1 MHSHSLK
8 EASYLINGW
17 LRRFDTGFFMIVTKK
32 APIAFDRRPEGSVP
46 YDWLESSDWVPS

>member
-32 APIAFDRRPEGSVP
+32 APIAFDRRPE
-46 YDWLESSDWVPS
+46 